1 MTSEIPADIPAG
13 ERFKAAAMRVGTRFL
28 ATGILPPALLI
39 GLVFLTGGPE
49 DDAGDARPILL
60 PGILVCAILLA
71 GISAVWAARD
81 QRERS
86 VGKTIADWAVVAL
99 LFPVVWVSLG
109 VFDLSLSAVASY
121 TIVIAAACGA
131 GFAHVVRAKRALR
144 DGGYF
149 NPR

>member
-1 MTSEIPADIPAG
+1 VTREIPADIPAG
-13 ERFKAAAMRVGTRFL
+13 ERLKAAAMRVGTRFL
-28 ATGILPPALLI
+28 AVAILPPGLLI
-39 GLVFLTGGPE
+39 GLVYLTGGPE
-49 DDAGDARPILL
+49 DDAGDTRPVLL
-60 PGILVCAILLA
+60 QGLLVSAVLLA

-99 LFPVVWVSLG
+99 LFPVVWAPLG
-109 VFDLSLSAVASY
+109 IDLSLCAVASY

-149 NPR
+149 DPR